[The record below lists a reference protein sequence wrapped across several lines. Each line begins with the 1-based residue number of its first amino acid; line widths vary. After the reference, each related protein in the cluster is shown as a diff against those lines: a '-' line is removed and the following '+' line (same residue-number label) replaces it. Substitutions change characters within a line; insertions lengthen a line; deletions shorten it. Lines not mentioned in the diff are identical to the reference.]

1 MPAELQTEVQHDLK
15 TQLRRALGPCVRF
28 DVGLAGYT
36 SFRIG
41 GPADIFVEPPAL
53 AELQTLIRIVME
65 HGAPCLLLGG
75 GTNVLVSDKG
85 VRGVVIRLGRGFD
98 YSDWSVQPAQQ
109 SAAQVRVGAGRSLG
123 RFVRE
128 AARKGY
134 GGVEF
139 AEGIPG
145 RVGGGLLMNAGA
157 FGGELSAVVEAVTGV
172 TQTGQYL
179 RLSGASIGFAY
190 RKTALPPKFIVSEVV
205 FRLRQTPQARITAA
219 MQQAREK
226 RKRHQPHG
234 YPNAGSVFKNPSGRY
249 AGRMIEAVGCKGS
262 RRGHAQVSEHHAN
275 FIVNTGG
282 ATATQVWHLVE
293 HVQRQVWQEQQ
304 VWLEPEVRR
313 VGEWSQK

>member
-1 MPAELQTEVQHDLK
+1 MQAEVRMALK
-15 TQLRRALGPCVRF
+15 TQLRRTLGPCVRF
-28 DVGLAGYT
+28 DVGLARYT

-41 GPADIFVEPPAL
+41 GPADIFVEPNTL
-53 AELQTLIRIVME
+53 EELQELMHLVTEYGV
-65 HGAPCLLLGG
+65 PCFLLGG

-98 YSDWSVQPAQQ
+98 YAEWELQPERKQT
-109 SAAQVRVGAGRSLG
+109 AQVRVGAGRSLG

-128 AARKGY
+128 AARKEH
-134 GGVEF
+134 GGIEF

-157 FGGELSAVVEAVTGV
+157 FGGELSEVVETITGV
-172 TQTGQYL
+172 THTGQSL
-179 RLSGASIGFAY
+179 RLSNASVGFAY
-190 RKTALPPKFIVSEVV
+190 RTTALPPQFIVSEVV
-205 FRLRQTPQARITAA
+205 FRLQQRPRANITAA

-226 RKRHQPHG
+226 RSRSQPHG
-234 YPNAGSVFKNPSGRY
+234 YPNAGSIFKNPPGRY

-262 RRGHAQVSEHHAN
+262 RQEQAQVSEQHAN

-282 ATATQVWHLVE
+282 ATASQVWCLIE
-293 HVQRQVWQEQQ
+293 QVQRQVWQEER

-313 VGEWSQK
+313 VGEW

>member
-1 MPAELQTEVQHDLK
+1 MHTEVRTALK

-28 DVGLAGYT
+28 DVGLARYT

-41 GPADIFVEPPAL
+41 GPADVFVEPNTPT
-53 AELQTLIRIVME
+53 ELQALIRIVME
-65 HGAPCLLLGG
+65 YGVPCFLLGG

-85 VRGVVIRLGRGFD
+85 VRGVVIRLGPGFD
-98 YSDWSVQPAQQ
+98 YAEWEGQPEQKNT
-109 SAAQVRVGAGRSLG
+109 AQVRVGAGRSLG

-134 GGVEF
+134 GGLEF

-157 FGGELSAVVEAVTGV
+157 FGGELSVVVETITGI
-172 TQTGQYL
+172 TRTGQSV
-179 RLSGASIGFAY
+179 RLSSASIGFAY
-190 RKTALPPKFIVSEVV
+190 RTTALPPQFIVSEVV
-205 FRLRQTPQARITAA
+205 FRLSQKPSASITAA

-226 RKRHQPHG
+226 RQRNQPYG
-234 YPNAGSVFKNPSGRY
+234 YPNAGSIFKNPPGRY
-249 AGRMIEAVGCKGS
+249 AGRIIEAVGCKGS
-262 RRGHAQVSEHHAN
+262 RQGQAQVSEQHAN

-282 ATATQVWHLVE
+282 ATANQVWHLVE
-293 HVQRQVWQEQQ
+293 QVQRQVWQEER

-313 VGEWSQK
+313 VGEW

>member
-1 MPAELQTEVQHDLK
+1 MQAEARAALK

-28 DVGLAGYT
+28 DIGLARYT

-41 GPADIFVEPPAL
+41 GPADIFVEPNTL
-53 AELQTLIRIVME
+53 EELQLLMRLVAE
-65 HGAPCLLLGG
+65 YEVPCFLLGG

-85 VRGVVIRLGRGFD
+85 IRGVVIRLGRGFD
-98 YSDWSVQPAQQ
+98 Y
-109 SAAQVRVGAGRSLG
+109 AAWEMPPEQTQTARVRVGAGRSLG

-128 AARKGY
+128 AAHKGY

-157 FGGELSAVVEAVTGV
+157 FGGELSAVVETITGV
-172 TQTGQYL
+172 THTGQSL
-179 RLSGASIGFAY
+179 RLSNASIGFAY
-190 RKTALPPKFIVSEVV
+190 RTTALPPQCIVSEVV
-205 FRLRQTPQARITAA
+205 FRLRQKSRADITAA
-219 MQQAREK
+219 LQQAREK
-226 RKRHQPHG
+226 RHRSQPHG
-234 YPNAGSVFKNPSGRY
+234 YPNAGSIFKNPPGRY

-262 RRGHAQVSEHHAN
+262 RQGQAQVSEQHAN

-282 ATATQVWHLVE
+282 ATASQVWHLIE
-293 HVQRQVWQEQQ
+293 QVQRQVWQEER

-313 VGEWSQK
+313 VGEW

>member
-1 MPAELQTEVQHDLK
+1 MPAEWQTELK
-15 TQLRRALGPCVRF
+15 RQLRRALGPCVRF

-41 GPADIFVEPPAL
+41 GPADIFVEPNTL
-53 AELQTLIRIVME
+53 LELQTLRRIVLE
-65 HGAPCLLLGG
+65 HAAPCFLLGG
-75 GTNVLVSDKG
+75 GTNVLVSDRG

-98 YSDWSVQPAQQ
+98 YSAWSVQPEPE
-109 SAAQVRVGAGRSLG
+109 SVAQVRVGAGRSLG

-157 FGGELSAVVEAVTGV
+157 FGSELSEVVEAIAGITH
-172 TQTGQYL
+172 TGQHL

-190 RKTALPPKFIVSEVV
+190 RKTALPPQFIVSEVAL
-205 FRLRQTPQARITAA
+205 RLPQKPQASIMAS

-226 RKRHQPHG
+226 RTRTQPHG
-234 YPNAGSVFKNPSGRY
+234 YPNAGSIFKNPPGRH
-249 AGRMIEAVGCKGS
+249 AGRMIEAVGGKGS
-262 RRGHAQVSEHHAN
+262 RQGQAQISERHAN

-293 HVQRQVWQEQQ
+293 QVQHLVWREQQ

-313 VGEWSQK
+313 VGEW

>member
-1 MPAELQTEVQHDLK
+1 MRAELQTELK
-15 TQLRRALGPCVRF
+15 TRLRRVLGPCVRF

-41 GPADIFVEPPAL
+41 GPADIFVEPNTP
-53 AELQTLIRIVME
+53 AELQTLRRILME
-65 HGAPCLLLGG
+65 HGAPCFLLGG
-75 GTNVLVSDKG
+75 GTNILVSDKG
-85 VRGVVIRLGRGFD
+85 VRGVVVRLGRGFD
-98 YSDWSVQPAQQ
+98 YTDWSVPSQQQ
-109 SAAQVRVGAGRSLG
+109 SAAQVRIGAGRSLG

-157 FGGELSAVVEAVTGV
+157 FGGELSEVVEALTGM
-172 TQTGQYL
+172 THTGRYV
-179 RLSGASIGFAY
+179 RLPGTSIGFAY
-190 RKTALPPKFIVSEVV
+190 RKTALPPHFIVSEVV
-205 FRLRQTPQARITAA
+205 FRLSPKPQASITAS

-226 RKRHQPHG
+226 RQRHQPHG
-234 YPNAGSVFKNPSGRY
+234 YPNAGSIFKNPPGHH
-249 AGRMIEAVGCKGS
+249 AGRLIEAVGCKGS

-282 ATATQVWHLVE
+282 ATASQVWQLVE
-293 HVQRQVWQEQQ
+293 HVQRLVWQEQQ

-313 VGEWSQK
+313 VGEWV